1 MATPIPGTQLRD
13 NEPDDRPGG
22 NKPSADQPG
31 ADQPGA
37 DQPGPKKPGG
47 TKRPPSWRLPALA
60 VALIAT
66 GAIVAVDLVSQPAAD
81 QHLATPATS
90 APAARQPAPEP
101 PTPAPR
107 QTAPHKGQGTFSTD
121 RAGGLP
127 LGRGKQT
134 QHFHVAVEKGIG
146 LDLAPF
152 AASVDAILGD
162 PRSWIADGRLRLQ
175 RVGADEPADFTIY
188 LASAGTS
195 EAMCAEGGLDTDAFT
210 SCQLGGEVII
220 NADRWLGAVP
230 YFEAPLAAYQAYAI
244 NHEVGHQLGH
254 QHEACPSPGAAAPVM
269 QQQTLGMQG
278 CLPNGW
284 PYVNGRRQT
293 GPPIP

>member
-1 MATPIPGTQLRD
+1 MATPIPGTPLRD
-13 NEPDDRPGG
+13 T
-22 NKPSADQPG
+22 KPDQPAPARRASWRVPLLVAALLATAG
-31 ADQPGA
+31 AVGA
-37 DQPGPKKPGG
+37 VVMVNRPADEHLSAPVTSTPAEPAPNP
-47 TKRPPSWRLPALA
+47 PPSQAQAQTQAQAPTQAQAQGQAQTQAQTQARAPSPPH
-60 VALIAT
+60 T
-66 GAIVAVDLVSQPAAD
+66 GPGVFSTDLVSGP
-81 QHLATPATS
+81 
-90 APAARQPAPEP
+90 
-101 PTPAPR
+101 
-107 QTAPHKGQGTFSTD
+107 
-121 RAGGLP
+121 P
-127 LGRGKQT
+127 LGSGTQT

-152 AASVDAILGD
+152 AASVDAVLGD

-175 RVGADEPADFTIY
+175 RVGAAEPADFTIY

-195 EAMCAEGGLDTDAFT
+195 ERMCAEGGLDTDAYT

-230 YFEAPLAAYQAYAI
+230 EFEAPLGLYQAYAV

-284 PYVNGRRQT
+284 PYLDGRRQT

>member
-1 MATPIPGTQLRD
+1 MPTSWRIPVIVLAMVATAGVIGVVVA
-13 NEPDDRPGG
+13 DRGSR
-22 NKPSADQPG
+22 PSADEHQ
-31 ADQPGA
+31 
-37 DQPGPKKPGG
+37 
-47 TKRPPSWRLPALA
+47 
-60 VALIAT
+60 
-66 GAIVAVDLVSQPAAD
+66 AA
-81 QHLATPATS
+81 PATS
-90 APAARQPAPEP
+90 APAPEP
-101 PTPAPR
+101 LPRTAAPR
-107 QTAPHKGQGTFSTD
+107 KSPPHKGSGAFSTYLAD
-121 RAGGLP
+121 GP
-127 LGRGKQT
+127 VLGRGTRT
-134 QHFHVAVEKGIG
+134 QQFHVAVEKGLG

-152 AASVDAILGD
+152 AASVDTILGD

-175 RVGADEPADFTIY
+175 RVGAAEPADFTIY

-195 EAMCAEGGLDTDAFT
+195 EQMCAEGGLDTDGFT
-210 SCQLGGEVII
+210 SCQLSGEVII

-230 YFEAPLAAYQAYAI
+230 YFDAPLAAYQAYAV

-284 PYVNGRRQT
+284 PYLGGRRQT

>member
-1 MATPIPGTQLRD
+1 MATPIQGTPLRD
-13 NEPDDRPGG
+13 NEPDNKPRGTNRGSDKPGG
-22 NKPSADQPG
+22 NKPGSD
-31 ADQPGA
+31 
-37 DQPGPKKPGG
+37 
-47 TKRPPSWRLPALA
+47 KRWRIPVLVLAL
-60 VALIAT
+60 LAT
-66 GAIVAVDLVSQPAAD
+66 GAIIAVDVARQPAAD
-81 QHLATPATS
+81 NDRATPATS
-90 APAARQPAPEP
+90 AQAAPAAPEPAPEP

-107 QTAPHKGQGTFSTD
+107 QSAPHTGSGVFSTD
-121 RAGGLP
+121 LVGGP
-127 LGRGKQT
+127 ALGRGTDLQL
-134 QHFHVAVEKGIG
+134 FHVAVEKGIG
-146 LDLAPF
+146 LDLEPF

-162 PRSWIADGRLRLQ
+162 KRSWIADGRLRLR
-175 RVGADEPADFTIY
+175 RVGAAERADFTIY

-195 EAMCAEGGLDTDAFT
+195 ERMCAEGGLDTDGFT

-230 YFEAPLAAYQAYAI
+230 YFEAPLAAYQAYAV

-284 PYVNGRRQT
+284 PYVGGRRQT